1 MTQEEYENIKRKIRK
16 RADLEHLY
24 VNREIERYI
33 KYGLLPN
40 LPIDPLNSSIL
51 DYMAYGTDSAKE
63 RVLLN
68 LPNNFY
74 DDLYKSMKGE

>member
-51 DYMAYGTDSAKE
+51 YYMAYGTDSAKE